1 MPLHAL
7 FQIFILTYIS
17 PYYGLFLSTAFHF
30 TSITS
35 CVIINLWLCIYQ
47 FKMKAYSL
55 FIRMIFVSKEYQYL
69 YLRLINLIGGL
80 LMKRKW
86 LGLIYGTATLSLLAA
101 CSGSSESGSDPDQ
114 FASSDESTITVWA

>member
-47 FKMKAYSL
+47 FKMKTYSL
-55 FIRMIFVSKEYQYL
+55 FIRTIFVSKEYQYL